1 MNIPRKR
8 NILQIRRLRLNV
20 TFFTTVPSTQ
30 AGPGRKVKQEE
41 EEISRNHVPRLFLRS
56 VFNLLSTILYPT
68 LSPHSI
74 QAAARSVRLD
84 GDVILQQSEV
94 LHWQAEGAGSMVDI
108 RSVCSCT
115 CQSCNPFQQGRTD
128 IGHHMS

>member
-1 MNIPRKR
+1 MDLSIDFAPGIRHSRGQPPTVNLSSRSPAAFLTLPRRPRPKW
-8 NILQIRRLRLNV
+8 ILHPIALRDSHDDH
-20 TFFTTVPSTQ
+20 F
-30 AGPGRKVKQEE
+30 
-41 EEISRNHVPRLFLRS
+41 
-56 VFNLLSTILYPT
+56 
-68 LSPHSI
+68 

-115 CQSCNPFQQGRTD
+115 CQSCNPFQQGRRTKPVSSLSV
-128 IGHHMS
+128 GQCF

>member
-1 MNIPRKR
+1 MC
-8 NILQIRRLRLNV
+8 L
-20 TFFTTVPSTQ
+20 
-30 AGPGRKVKQEE
+30 
-41 EEISRNHVPRLFLRS
+41 
-56 VFNLLSTILYPT
+56 
-68 LSPHSI
+68 

-115 CQSCNPFQQGRTD
+115 CQSCNPFQQGRTKPAGFEPACRSMFVNVRVNVKML
-128 IGHHMS
+128 IQYLIEGTYISTYTGRGCIAIPRLQESW